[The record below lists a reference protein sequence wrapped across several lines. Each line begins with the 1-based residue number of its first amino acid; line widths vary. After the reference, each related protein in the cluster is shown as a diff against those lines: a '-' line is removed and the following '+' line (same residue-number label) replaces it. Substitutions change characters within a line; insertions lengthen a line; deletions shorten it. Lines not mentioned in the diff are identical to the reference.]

1 MNKKT
6 TPILFALLAYACL
19 ATGEET
25 QAQLATSA
33 TVTGAYDGDT
43 LYVTADVWPNMLW
56 AGSVRVLGVD
66 TPEIQGRCV
75 QESTLAIEARE
86 YVRDLLT
93 DKNVLLT
100 NVENDKY
107 GGRVLAH
114 VFVQAEGSQQN
125 LAVLLIE
132 RGLGRDY
139 DGGTRQSWC
148 GDGRVLPEQSAPVE
162 ETVNLD
168 DPLALYDDNDNG
180 RITCAEARK
189 HGIAPVKSDHPAY
202 RYMNDRDRDGMVCE

>member
-1 MNKKT
+1 MKKT
-6 TPILFALLAYACL
+6 TPVLFALLAYACL
-19 ATGEET
+19 ATGEDAH
-25 QAQLATSA
+25 AQLATAA

-43 LYVTADVWPNMLW
+43 IYVTAAVWPNMLW

-75 QESTLAIEARE
+75 QESTLALEARD

-93 DKNVLLT
+93 DESVLLT
-100 NVENDKY
+100 DVKNDKY

-114 VFVQAEGSQQN
+114 VFLQAEDNQQN
-125 LAVLLIE
+125 LAALLIE

-148 GDGRVLPEQSAPVE
+148 GDEQELPEQAAPVDAD
-162 ETVNLD
+162 VNLD
-168 DPLALYDDNDNG
+168 DPLALYDDNNNG

-202 RYMNDRDRDGMVCE
+202 RYMNDRDRDGVVCE